1 MTNILCMYQLTN
13 LHIHVNRL
21 FIIYMSGNYNGKEST
36 VWVCVF
42 ILSGL
47 GLRND

>member
-1 MTNILCMYQLTN
+1 MINMLCMYRLTN
-13 LHIHVNRL
+13 LHMQVTRL

-36 VWVCVF
+36 VRVCVF

-47 GLRND
+47 D